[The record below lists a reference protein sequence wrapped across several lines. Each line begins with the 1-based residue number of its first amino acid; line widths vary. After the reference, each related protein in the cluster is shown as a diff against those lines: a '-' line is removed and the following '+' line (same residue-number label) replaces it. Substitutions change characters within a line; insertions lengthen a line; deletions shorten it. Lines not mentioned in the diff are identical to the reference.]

1 LTTSAQSKKS
11 KQKDHFL
18 IAIAAGINQKK
29 SVDAIMKKKILQLY
43 CSITTG
49 MSMGG
54 MIYHGAKV

>member
-1 LTTSAQSKKS
+1 VGFLFQKS
-11 KQKDHFL
+11 KQNDQSL

-43 CSITTG
+43 CSIMMG

-54 MIYHGAKV
+54 MICHGAKV